1 MACPRRNFCDN
12 NKNCFDLR
20 QKSTTLL
27 RSEHY
32 QTYTYVETG
41 LLGIKDFGDSG
52 VLPFFFFFFFF
63 FFDFGFW
70 SFIGNHYDLENGI
83 AGFRFS
89 SSLFRL
95 LSPFIQSMTFEA
107 LHGIKKIYSCLQFW
121 NMHKTNKKDTQN
133 KIQVGSSDGLL
144 LMFSSNHSGVLIGL
158 CQQVH
163 L

>member
-27 RSEHY
+27 RSEHD
-32 QTYTYVETG
+32 QSYTYVETD
-41 LLGIKDFGDSG
+41 LLGIKDFGDTG
-52 VLPFFFFFFFF
+52 VLLF
-63 FFDFGFW
+63 FGFW

-107 LHGIKKIYSCLQFW
+107 LHGIKKYIFMFAILEYA
-121 NMHKTNKKDTQN
+121 QN
-133 KIQVGSSDGLL
+133 
-144 LMFSSNHSGVLIGL
+144 
-158 CQQVH
+158 
-163 L
+163 

>member
-1 MACPRRNFCDN
+1 M
-12 NKNCFDLR
+12 
-20 QKSTTLL
+20 
-27 RSEHY
+27 
-32 QTYTYVETG
+32 
-41 LLGIKDFGDSG
+41 LGIKDLGI
-52 VLPFFFFFFFF
+52 LELLL
-63 FFDFGFW
+63 FGFW
-70 SFIGNHYDLENGI
+70 SFIGHHYDLENGI

-133 KIQVGSSDGLL
+133 KIQVGFIDGLL

>member
-52 VLPFFFFFFFF
+52 VLPFFFFFF
-63 FFDFGFW
+63 GFW
-70 SFIGNHYDLENGI
+70 SFIGNQYDLENGI

-107 LHGIKKIYSCLQFW
+107 LHGIKKYIFMFAILEYA
-121 NMHKTNKKDTQN
+121 QN
-133 KIQVGSSDGLL
+133 
-144 LMFSSNHSGVLIGL
+144 
-158 CQQVH
+158 
-163 L
+163 